1 MKKNLWLV
9 PAIASAGFF
18 LFSVRVMLS
27 DGPFGFVTEHTRN
40 GLSGWSAQVAIDLFT
55 SLTLGLFF
63 AVPQAR
69 KHGIRPL
76 PWIVLTVLLGSIGLL
91 AFAARLL
98 YAREAASNDSNGNA
112 RVGSELAAGARGSMG

>member
-18 LFSVRVMLS
+18 LFSVRVMIS
-27 DGPFGFVTEHTRN
+27 DGPFGFVTEHTRH
-40 GLSGWSAQVAIDLFT
+40 GWSGWSAQVAIDLVT
-55 SLTLGLFF
+55 SVTIGLFF

-69 KHGIRPL
+69 KRGIRPL
-76 PWIVLTVLLGSIGLL
+76 PWIVLTVLTGSIGLL

-98 YAREAASNDSNGNA
+98 YASEAASNQSSDSA
-112 RVGSELAAGARGSMG
+112 RVGTGMAAGARGSMG